1 MIPALQSVLF
11 IRRDNIGDLICTTP
25 AIRAVRLRHPNA
37 LLAVLV
43 NTYNAGAVA
52 NNPDIDKIYVYEK
65 EKHAFGKGRL
75 GVFFSNLQLI
85 QSIRK
90 ERFSAAVACSYG
102 YSKRAARFAYIS
114 GAKVTIGYGPSKL
127 FSLSIAPPASSTH
140 EVEAM
145 MKLVEPLGAS
155 ATAPGLVIAPS
166 ESELKKARTA
176 LKFGGPSR
184 KLVAMHI
191 SSRKP
196 ANRWA
201 IEKFRELGDMI
212 QTKLGMRLVVLWAPG
227 SSTNALHPGDDESA
241 GKLSTFLKERPITYR
256 TETLGELIAA
266 LSLVNFVICP
276 DGGAMHI
283 AAGLNKPILSIW
295 GATDKKR
302 WSPWKTPHIILQNA
316 SREASSI
323 TVTEAFVAFC
333 KLAGENA

>member
-25 AIRAVRLRHPNA
+25 AIRAVRLKHPSA
-37 LLAVLV
+37 MLAVLV

-52 NNPDIDKIYVYEK
+52 GNPDIDKIYVYEK
-65 EKHAFGKGRL
+65 EKHASGKSRL
-75 GVFFSNLQLI
+75 GVFFSNLQVI
-85 QSIRK
+85 RSIRK
-90 ERFSAAVACSYG
+90 ERFSVAVACSYG
-102 YSKRAARFAYIS
+102 YSKRTARFAFIS
-114 GAKVTIGYGPSKL
+114 GAKKTIGYGPSRL
-127 FSLSIAPPASSTH
+127 FSLGIAPPASSTH

-145 MKLVEPLGAS
+145 MKLVEPLGAG
-155 ATAPGLVIAPS
+155 ATAPGLVVAPS

-176 LKFGGPSR
+176 LKFGGPAR

-201 IEKFRELGDMI
+201 MEKFRELGDMI
-212 QTKLGMRLVVLWAPG
+212 QTRLGMRLVILWAPG
-227 SSTNALHPGDDESA
+227 SSSNALHPGDDENA

-266 LSLVNFVICP
+266 LSLANFVICP
-276 DGGAMHI
+276 DGGAMHL
-283 AAGLNKPILSIW
+283 AAGLGKPILSIW
-295 GATDKKR
+295 GQTDIKR

-316 SREASSI
+316 SREANAV
-323 TVTEAFVAFC
+323 TATEAFVAFC
-333 KLAGENA
+333 KLSGENV